1 MREILKR
8 TIALTAS
15 DVDNHGLCRLS
26 ALLGYMQNMATEHA
40 VLLGVGRAR
49 MVEEYHAVWMM
60 ARLHLTLDR
69 PIGAWDELTIHTY
82 HRGATKSAAVFRD
95 FDLFLGDARMGE
107 ATISWVV
114 ADIRDRKII
123 KPGLIQAIVES
134 PRRVVKELIP
144 EKIKAPSEM
153 AFEMT
158 RPVYYSDT
166 DINGHMNNTKYAD
179 IACDAI
185 RYDLCQGQFI
195 SEMRINYLQEC
206 FPGDELLVLRG
217 EADGTHYVRGTDAG
231 GKVCFEVSLRL
242 AGGVL

>member
-1 MREILKR
+1 MREILKK

-26 ALLGYMQNMATEHA
+26 ALLGYMQNLATEHA
-40 VLLGVGRAR
+40 LLLGLGRAR
-49 MVEEYHAVWMM
+49 MLEEYHAVWMM

-69 PIGAWDELTIHTY
+69 AITALDELTIHTY

-95 FDLFLGDARMGE
+95 FDLFIGDERIGE

-123 KPGLIQAIVES
+123 RPGSVQAVVES
-134 PRRVVKELIP
+134 PRPLTVKALVP
-144 EKIKAPSEM
+144 EKIKAPQEM
-153 AFEMT
+153 ALEMM
-158 RPVYYSDT
+158 RPVYYSDA

-185 RYDLCQGQFI
+185 RYDLRKGQFL
-195 SEMRINYLQEC
+195 SEVKINYLQEC
-206 FPGDELLVLRG
+206 FPGEDILVQMG
-217 EADGTHYVRGTDAG
+217 EAEGAHYVRGADAEG
-231 GKVCFEVSLRL
+231 RARFEVRMRL
-242 AGGVL
+242 EAG